1 MVAPANPDQFPAPAV
16 APDAPAADPLKA
28 GPPPTIFISYSR
40 RDQAFVR
47 TLYDA
52 LIARGFKVWIDW
64 EDIPYGAD
72 FPSEI
77 LDNIECNDTFLFVI
91 SPDSVASEWCGKE
104 LAHAEENKKRIM
116 PVVRHDVDPA
126 HVPSALGHLNWL
138 FLREDDPFAPTVD
151 KLVAAITTD
160 LLWVKAHS
168 WLLQRPGRWDRDGR
182 NASMLM
188 RGSELQEADI
198 WLTQATVNQSKRPA
212 PVRVQAD
219 YITASRHGQKIRQR
233 LRLAAVA
240 VVAVASL
247 VTVIVGG
254 VAASAEHDKQRAILA
269 ATVARLDKQ
278 RAVQAHNLDLARGV
292 AANALTQASADPELG
307 VLLAAQ
313 AVQRYPATPESQ
325 NALRE
330 ALSASRVRAAMYGHS
345 DKVTSAVF
353 SPDGRRVLTASYDN
367 TARIW
372 DAATGRELALLA
384 GSPSSLL
391 TASFNRQG
399 TRVVTAGFGGGRVWD
414 ATTGALVA
422 ALRGYTA
429 TVETAAFS
437 PDGARIVTASDD
449 RTARV
454 WDAATGAPVATM
466 TGHTGTVETAAFS
479 PNGRRV
485 VTASD
490 DGTARVWNAATGGII
505 TTLRGHGYIADQT
518 VPGGRNYSVYD
529 AAFSPDGKRVVTAGV
544 DGTARVWDAATGRQ
558 VLLLSGHTSWV
569 YRAAFSPDATRIV
582 TAGGDGTARVWD
594 AITGKPLYTLSGH
607 TDAIYSVAFSPDG
620 TRIVTASNDRTAR
633 VWDATSG
640 QSLLVLRGH
649 RDVVHDAVFSPDGT
663 RVVTA
668 SDDQTA
674 RVWDVTTGRMLSSW
688 HEAGVAGAAYSTD
701 GRYVLTTGWNAAA
714 HTDWSATARL
724 WDARANRVLFTLTGH
739 TKPIDS
745 MAFSLDNRRVAT
757 ASMDGSVN
765 VWDILS
771 RRRIATLRAPAPV
784 DSVIFSDD
792 GARVAT
798 ALGSNADTAY
808 VWDLRTQRVIATIHP
823 TNWTGTIN
831 SVAFSGRDG
840 ARVVTTSSDG
850 TVREWDARTGQA
862 WSRGSGLFPPVV
874 ISTAGT
880 EYNALFSPDN
890 RLLLTSGASNA
901 VELWDA
907 ATGER
912 VAELDGHT
920 ATVSSASFSP
930 DGRYLATASADGSVR
945 VWDVAA
951 RRQLD
956 LLDPSMGPLNY
967 AALTRD
973 GKRIIVASARDGTTR
988 IYACD
993 VCGSATDPIGNLL
1006 SRVPAHVTRGLTLGE
1021 WQTFLPERTPPM
1033 EARRVRDLFGG
1044 VFTGALPL
1052 KSPYSAYTYGY
1063 GWDTRD
1069 RQGVYVVRKADPTW
1083 SEPIPVALTRPYT
1096 DSTLTLDARLLPG
1109 QGQQVI
1115 DMACRQSPVDI
1126 NTEYRLSV
1134 YPAGGDVV
1142 LVRWLKGARKE
1153 LAHVTLSARQLRPG
1167 DAWNRIALSCV
1178 GDRISVS
1185 VNGEKDVIATRDSA
1199 LSGGM
1204 MWFGPALNNDTG
1216 RYTVEAHVRRLEI
1229 DES

>member
-1 MVAPANPDQFPAPAV
+1 MVASANSDQSPLPAPEPSV
-16 APDAPAADPLKA
+16 PDPLKA
-28 GPPPTIFISYSR
+28 GPLPSAAQPSSIFISYSR

-52 LIARGFKVWIDW
+52 LVARGFTVWIDW

-77 LDNIECNDTFLFVI
+77 LDNIERHDTFLFVI
-91 SPDSVASEWCGKE
+91 SPDSIASEWCGKE

-138 FLREDDPFAPTVD
+138 FLREDDPFASTVD
-151 KLVAAITTD
+151 KLAAAITTD
-160 LLWVKAHS
+160 LLWVKVHS
-168 WLLQRPGRWDRDGR
+168 WLLQRAGRWNREGR
-182 NASMLM
+182 NASLLM
-188 RGSELQEADI
+188 RGSELQEADT

-212 PVRVQAD
+212 PVQVQAD
-219 YITASRHGQKIRQR
+219 YITASRHSQKIRQR

-240 VVAVASL
+240 IVAVASL

-254 VAASAEHDKQRAILA
+254 VAASAEHDKQRAVLA
-269 ATVARLDKQ
+269 ATVARLDKE
-278 RAVQAHNLDLARGV
+278 RVVRAHNLDLAREV
-292 AANALTQASADPELG
+292 AASALTQVSVDPELG

-313 AVQRYPATPESQ
+313 DVQRYPATPESQ

-330 ALSASRVRAAMYGHS
+330 ALSASRVRVSIYGHS

-353 SPDGRRVLTASYDN
+353 SPDGRRVLTASYDK

-372 DAATGRELALLA
+372 DATTGRELALLA
-384 GSPSSLL
+384 GSPNSLL

-429 TVETAAFS
+429 TVATAAFS

-449 RTARV
+449 HTARV
-454 WDAATGAPVATM
+454 WDAATGAPLATM
-466 TGHTGTVETAAFS
+466 TGHTGTVETATFS
-479 PNGRRV
+479 PDGRRV

-490 DGTARVWNAATGGII
+490 DGTARVWNAATGRLM
-505 TTLRGHGYIADQT
+505 TTLRGHGYITNQT
-518 VPGGRNYSVYD
+518 MPGGRDYSVYD

-544 DGTARVWDAATGRQ
+544 DGKARVWDAATGRQ
-558 VLLLSGHTSWV
+558 LLLLSGHTSWV
-569 YRAAFSPDATRIV
+569 YRAAFSPAGTRIV

-594 AITGKPLYTLSGH
+594 AATGKPLSTLSGH

-633 VWDATSG
+633 VWDAASG

-649 RDVVHDAVFSPDGT
+649 RDVVHAAAFSPDGA

-668 SDDQTA
+668 SDDGTA
-674 RVWDVTTGRMLSSW
+674 RVWDVTTGLLLSSW
-688 HEAGVAGAAYSTD
+688 HKDGVAGAAYSTD
-701 GRYVLTTGWNAAA
+701 GRYVLTTGWAASA

-765 VWDILS
+765 VWDIPS
-771 RRRIATLRAPAPV
+771 RRRIATLRTPGAPAPF

-792 GARVAT
+792 GTRVAT

-823 TNWTGTIN
+823 AGWTGTIT

-862 WSRGSGLFPPVV
+862 WSRGSGLFPPVD
-874 ISTAGT
+874 ISTANT
-880 EYNALFSPDN
+880 ESSALFSPDN
-890 RLLLTSGASNA
+890 KLLLTIGASNA

-920 ATVSSASFSP
+920 AIVNSASFSP

-967 AALTRD
+967 AAFTHD
-973 GKRIIVASARDGTTR
+973 GKRIIVASASTGTTR

-993 VCGSATDPIGNLL
+993 VCGSATDPVRDLL
-1006 SRVPAHVTRGLTLGE
+1006 SRVPTHVTRGLTLGE
-1021 WQTFLPERTPPM
+1021 WQTFLPERTPPV
-1033 EARRVRDLFGG
+1033 EARRVRDLFNG

-1052 KSPYSAYTYGY
+1052 KSPYRTYTYGY

-1069 RQGVYVVRKADPTW
+1069 RQGIYV
-1083 SEPIPVALTRPYT
+1083 
-1096 DSTLTLDARLLPG
+1096 
-1109 QGQQVI
+1109 
-1115 DMACRQSPVDI
+1115 
-1126 NTEYRLSV
+1126 
-1134 YPAGGDVV
+1134 
-1142 LVRWLKGARKE
+1142 
-1153 LAHVTLSARQLRPG
+1153 
-1167 DAWNRIALSCV
+1167 
-1178 GDRISVS
+1178 
-1185 VNGEKDVIATRDSA
+1185 
-1199 LSGGM
+1199 
-1204 MWFGPALNNDTG
+1204 
-1216 RYTVEAHVRRLEI
+1216 
-1229 DES
+1229 